1 MRGRRT
7 RPLGLYDWSHMGTTC
22 EREAQRSVKDIELI
36 ANSMRHDI
44 IRMLEAAKSGH
55 PGGSLSASDIVA
67 TLFFSGVMDYD
78 ANSPEDHGR
87 DRFFLSKG
95 HAAPVLYAAFRQLGW
110 VTDEDLLS
118 LRKLG
123 GRLQG
128 HPDCHA
134 LPFLEICSGSLGQG
148 LSVAAGCALG
158 LKMDDE
164 KTDKTVFTLL
174 GDGEMQE
181 GSVWEAMMFAAHKG
195 LDNLVAIVD
204 WNNLQIDGRVDDV
217 CDLGDLEAKFKAFGW
232 HTQVVDGH
240 DVAATLEALEV
251 AKAHKGRPAAILA
264 KTVKGKG
271 VSFMEDKQG
280 WHGSAPNAEQ
290 AQQAIAELDEARET
304 ILKEA

>member
-1 MRGRRT
+1 
-7 RPLGLYDWSHMGTTC
+7 MGTTC
-22 EREAQRSVKDIELI
+22 ERGAQRSVKDIELI

-78 ANSPEDHGR
+78 ANNPEDHGC

-95 HAAPVLYAAFRQLGW
+95 HAAPVLYAAFHQLGW
-110 VTDEDLLS
+110 VTEEDLLS

-134 LPFLEICSGSLGQG
+134 LPFLEVCSGSLGQG

-181 GSVWEAMMFAAHKG
+181 GSIWEAMMFAAHKG

-240 DVAATLEALEV
+240 DVGATLEALEV
-251 AKAHKGRPAAILA
+251 AVAHKGRPAAILA
-264 KTVKGKG
+264 KTIKGKG
-271 VSFMEDKQG
+271 VSFMEGQAS
-280 WHGSAPNAEQ
+280 WHHGRITPS
-290 AQQAIAELDEARET
+290 ELERALADLADPEEVAS
-304 ILKEA
+304 